1 MAAQA
6 RLAEMDADE
15 REGQLLPLDSFRQI
29 LGQIVTEL
37 RARITAFPGKYAPR
51 TVGLKSIAQAQ
62 LLLEEVSNE
71 FLTALRTTGA
81 EVRDAET
88 RRSQRA
94 KPRRRGRPR
103 QPSASS

>member
-15 REGQLLPLDSFRQI
+15 REGQLLPLESFRQI
-29 LGQIVTEL
+29 LGQIVGEL

-51 TVGLKSIAQAQ
+51 SVGLKSIAQAQ

-71 FLTALRTTGA
+71 FLTALRTVGG
-81 EVRDAET
+81 EIRDAET

-94 KPRRRGRPR
+94 KPRRRGSSR
-103 QPSASS
+103 QPSAGA